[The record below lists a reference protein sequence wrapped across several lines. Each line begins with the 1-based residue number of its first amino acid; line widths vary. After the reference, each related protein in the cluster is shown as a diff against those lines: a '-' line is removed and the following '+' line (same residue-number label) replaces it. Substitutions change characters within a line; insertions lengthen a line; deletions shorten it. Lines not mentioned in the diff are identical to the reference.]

1 MKTNSLLRAALF
13 LTLASTA
20 VLSPRLA
27 ADDSAPPPPP
37 PPPHHHG
44 QPADVVD
51 PELRLARM
59 TKQLALTNEQQEKLR
74 PILVEQAE
82 AAKKQ
87 AEAIKK
93 IEAVLTPEQREKLA
107 AFRAGA
113 RGRHLRHEG
122 PPPADAAE

>member
-1 MKTNSLLRAALF
+1 MKTTPHLRAALW
-13 LTLASTA
+13 LALASTA
-20 VLSPRLA
+20 LLSPRLA
-27 ADDSAPPPPP
+27 ADDSDPPPPP
-37 PPPHHHG
+37 PPPHHRG
-44 QPADVVD
+44 QPADLLD

-59 TKQLALTNEQQEKLR
+59 TKQLALTNEQQEQLR

-87 AEAIKK
+87 AEAMKK

-113 RGRHLRHEG
+113 RGRHPRHEG
-122 PPPADAAE
+122 PPPPDTAE